1 MNLCDV
7 RKGSDEAHHTHA
19 NDNEVRHQTAFLVA
33 KLLEETVQR
42 QLDHFHCGE
51 LISQISNEKAQITLF
66 IHLTELP
73 GYPDQ

>member
-7 RKGSDEAHHTHA
+7 RKGSDEAHHAHA
-19 NDNEVRHQTAFLVA
+19 NDNEVRHPSAFLVA

-51 LISQISNEKAQITLF
+51 LISKFQMRK
-66 IHLTELP
+66 HV
-73 GYPDQ
+73 